1 MKKIFISQSM
11 RDKSQEQI
19 VNARNEAVAVIREK
33 YNDDV
38 TILDSYKPEFKDLPP
53 IACLGE
59 SLKIMAEADIVVF
72 IGDWASARG
81 CKIEHEVADKYGKT
95 IIDMNMIK

>member
-1 MKKIFISQSM
+1 MKKIFISQPM
-11 RDKSQEQI
+11 RDKTQERI
-19 VNARNEAVAVIREK
+19 VNARNEAVAIIREK

-38 TILDSYKPEFKDLPP
+38 IILESYKPEFKDLPP

-59 SLKIMAEADIVVF
+59 SLKIMAEADVVVF

-95 IIDMNMIK
+95 IVEI

>member
-1 MKKIFISQSM
+1 MKKIFISQPM
-11 RDKSQEQI
+11 RNKTQEQI
-19 VNARNEAVAVIREK
+19 VNARNEAVATIREK

-38 TILDSYKPEFKDLPP
+38 TILESYKPEFKDLSP

-72 IGDWASARG
+72 IGDWTSARG
-81 CKIEHEVADKYGKT
+81 CEIEHNVADKYGKT
-95 IIDMNMIK
+95 IVEI

>member
-1 MKKIFISQSM
+1 MKKIFISHPM
-11 RDKSQEQI
+11 RDKTQEQI
-19 VNARNEAVAVIREK
+19 VNARNEAVAIIREK

-38 TILDSYKPEFKDLPP
+38 TILESYKPEFKDLPP

-72 IGDWASARG
+72 IGDWTLARG
-81 CKIEHEVADKYGKT
+81 CEIEHEVADKYGKT
-95 IIDMNMIK
+95 IVEI

>member
-1 MKKIFISQSM
+1 MKKIFISQPM
-11 RDKSQEQI
+11 RDKTQEQI
-19 VNARNEAVAVIREK
+19 VNARNEAVAIIREK

-38 TILDSYKPEFKDLPP
+38 TILESYKPEFKDLPP

-72 IGDWASARG
+72 IGDWTSARG
-81 CKIEHEVADKYGKT
+81 CEIEHEVADKYGKT
-95 IIDMNMIK
+95 IIEV